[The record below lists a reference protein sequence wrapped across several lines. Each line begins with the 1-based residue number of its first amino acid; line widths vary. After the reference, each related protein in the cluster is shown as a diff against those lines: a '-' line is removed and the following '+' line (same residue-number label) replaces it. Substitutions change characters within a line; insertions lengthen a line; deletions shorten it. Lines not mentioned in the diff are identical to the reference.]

1 MRSISMSFV
10 KIQDIPSSLDPSTTS
25 KPPISHSYFSD
36 LIDRQVN
43 GKDYL
48 KEGLLE
54 NYDYLII
61 PNQVWKMLTSWFG
74 FTGPNI

>member
-10 KIQDIPSSLDPSTTS
+10 KTQDIPSSLDPSTIS
-25 KPPISHSYFSD
+25 KAPFSHSYFRD
-36 LIDRQVN
+36 LIERQVN

-61 PNQVWKMLTSWFG
+61 PN
-74 FTGPNI
+74 